1 VIPAGV
7 RVATRGVAADARQA
21 VLRYDGESAHGRWMV
36 APVEMSATP
45 PNPKTETDPR
55 AMLAGGARAASAVAA
70 APRHGLR
77 PRLRELYYGWSP
89 RAVRFRY
96 GLLAFDLVTIG
107 FVIASSFFH
116 GALVVEA
123 LDVVLGLLILTEFCA
138 RMLASRAPLNEL
150 VHPFGIADVIVIF
163 SFLAPLAGENFG
175 FLRIVRALRLF
186 RSYQLVL
193 RLRRD
198 FPFFRRNEDAVLSI
212 VNLLVFLLVMT
223 AVVYETQAP
232 RNPAITNYADAL
244 YFTVTT
250 LTTTGFGDITLQGTT
265 GRLLSVL
272 IMIFGVSLFIR
283 LAQTL
288 FRPQKVH
295 YECPECGLSRH
306 DPDAVHCKHCGEVIN
321 IPTEGAT

>member
-1 VIPAGV
+1 
-7 RVATRGVAADARQA
+7 
-21 VLRYDGESAHGRWMV
+21 MV
-36 APVEMSATP
+36 WVWLMSATP
-45 PNPKTETDPR
+45 PTTGSGPASDNVRE
-55 AMLAGGARAASAVAA
+55 RAAAGVAA
-70 APRHGLR
+70 AAHPGLR
-77 PRLRELYYGWSP
+77 VRLRELYYGWSAP
-89 RAVRFRY
+89 AVRFRY
-96 GLLAFDLVTIG
+96 GLLVFDLITIG
-107 FVIASSFFH
+107 FVVVSSFFY
-116 GALVVEA
+116 GAPVVEA
-123 LDVVLGLLILTEFCA
+123 LDVVFGLLILAEFCA

-150 VHPFGIADVIVIF
+150 VHPLGIADIIVIF

-186 RSYQLVL
+186 RSYQLVS

-198 FPFFRRNEDAVLSI
+198 FRFFKRNEDAALSI
-212 VNLLVFLLVMT
+212 VNLLVFILVMT
-223 AVVYETQAP
+223 ALVYETQAP
-232 RNPAITNYADAL
+232 RNPAISNYADAL

-265 GRLLSVL
+265 GRLLAVL

-306 DPDAVHCKHCGEVIN
+306 DPDAVHCKHCGAVIN
-321 IPTEGAT
+321 IPTEGST

>member
-1 VIPAGV
+1 
-7 RVATRGVAADARQA
+7 
-21 VLRYDGESAHGRWMV
+21 
-36 APVEMSATP
+36 MSATP
-45 PNPKTETDPR
+45 PTTGSR
-55 AMLAGGARAASAVAA
+55 SASDGVSGRVAA
-70 APRHGLR
+70 PAAAAAHHGPRV
-77 PRLRELYYGWSP
+77 RLRELYYGWSAP
-89 RAVRFRY
+89 AVRFRY
-96 GLLAFDLVTIG
+96 GLLVFDLITIG
-107 FVIASSFFH
+107 FVVVSSFFY
-116 GALVVEA
+116 GAPVVEA
-123 LDVVLGLLILTEFCA
+123 LDVVFGLLILAEFCA

-150 VHPFGIADVIVIF
+150 VHPLGIADIIVIF

-186 RSYQLVL
+186 RSYQLVS

-198 FPFFRRNEDAVLSI
+198 FPFFKRNEDAALSI
-212 VNLLVFLLVMT
+212 VNLLVFILVMT
-223 AVVYETQAP
+223 ALVYETQAP
-232 RNPAITNYADAL
+232 RNPAISNYADAL

-265 GRLLSVL
+265 GRLLAVL

-306 DPDAVHCKHCGEVIN
+306 DPDAVHCKHCGAVIN
-321 IPTEGAT
+321 IPTEGST

>member
-1 VIPAGV
+1 MSRPPGTPTTGSGAASDGV
-7 RVATRGVAADARQA
+7 RGRAAAPAVAVAADP
-21 VLRYDGESAHGRWMV
+21 G
-36 APVEMSATP
+36 
-45 PNPKTETDPR
+45 PR
-55 AMLAGGARAASAVAA
+55 V
-70 APRHGLR
+70 
-77 PRLRELYYGWSP
+77 RLRELYYGWSP

-107 FVIASSFFH
+107 FVVTSSFFH
-116 GALVVEA
+116 GAAVVEA
-123 LDVVLGLLILTEFCA
+123 LDVVFGLLILAEFCA

-150 VHPFGIADVIVIF
+150 VHPLGLADIIVIF

-186 RSYQLVL
+186 RSYQLVS

-212 VNLLVFLLVMT
+212 VNLLVFLLIMT
-223 AVVYETQAP
+223 AVVFETQVG
-232 RNPAITNYADAL
+232 RNPAIANYADAL

-265 GRLLSVL
+265 GRLLAVL

-306 DPDAVHCKHCGEVIN
+306 DPDAVHCKHCGAVIK
-321 IPTEGAT
+321 IPTEGVT

>member
-1 VIPAGV
+1 
-7 RVATRGVAADARQA
+7 
-21 VLRYDGESAHGRWMV
+21 
-36 APVEMSATP
+36 MSA
-45 PNPKTETDPR
+45 R
-55 AMLAGGARAASAVAA
+55 SRRARAASDRSRTRARPGGSLAGAA
-70 APRHGLR
+70 HDHGVR
-77 PRLRELYYGWSP
+77 VRLRELYYGWSP

-96 GLLAFDLVTIG
+96 GLLVFDLITIG
-107 FVIASSFFH
+107 FVVVSSFFY
-116 GALVVEA
+116 GAPAVEV
-123 LDVVLGLLILTEFCA
+123 LDVVFGILILAEFGA

-150 VHPFGIADVIVIF
+150 IHPLGIADLIVIF

-186 RSYQLVL
+186 RSYQLVS

-212 VNLLVFLLVMT
+212 VNFFVFLLIMT
-223 AVVYETQAP
+223 AVVYETQVE
-232 RNPAITNYADAL
+232 RNPEISNYADAL

-250 LTTTGFGDITLQGTT
+250 LTTTGFGDITLQGTP
-265 GRLLSVL
+265 GRLLAVL

-288 FRPQKVH
+288 FRPQKVS

-306 DPDAVHCKHCGEVIN
+306 DPDAVHCKHCGATIN